1 MKTWSRAQRSTALV
15 LIASAFVAVLALL
28 AAMLG
33 LALNL
38 PKAFAQ
44 DAAAEPTEI
53 TIEGKV
59 AEVFGSRFI
68 METDRGRI
76 LLDPAGIL
84 APLTLSPG
92 DKVSATGSLA
102 QRTLLARRVAGADGS
117 VLHDYAGMIR
127 ARIVGHGDIMAALAA
142 RQLTPIGLPVRKTR
156 HTEVMA
162 RMANGRTVFV
172 SFDRFGRI
180 DEIEDAAH
188 DREAVVASRALS
200 RSDYLDIA
208 RRAGFD
214 PLDEL
219 EVRLHHVR
227 LLSRNHAS
235 ELVELHID
243 RAGYIYRQVWV
254 R

>member
-1 MKTWSRAQRSTALV
+1 MKTWSRAQRSTALI

-76 LLDPAGIL
+76 LLD
-84 APLTLSPG
+84 PG

>member
-1 MKTWSRAQRSTALV
+1 MLV
-15 LIASAFVAVLALL
+15 ASALVAVLAFLG
-28 AAMLG
+28 AMLG

-38 PKAFAQ
+38 PKAFGQ
-44 DAAAEPTEI
+44 DAAAGPTEI

-68 METDRGRI
+68 VETNRGRI
-76 LLDPAGIL
+76 LVDPAGIL
-84 APLTLSPG
+84 VPLSVSPG
-92 DKVSATGSLA
+92 DKVTATGNLA
-102 QRTLLARRVAGADGS
+102 QRTLLARRIAGVDGS
-117 VLHDYAGMIR
+117 VLHDYAGPIR
-127 ARIVGHGDIMAALAA
+127 ARTVGHGDIVAALAA
-142 RQLTPIGLPVRKTR
+142 RGLTPIGLPVRKTR
-156 HTEVMA
+156 HTEIMA
-162 RMANGRTVFV
+162 RMATGRTVFV
-172 SFDRFGRI
+172 SFDQFGRI

-214 PLDEL
+214 PLDDL

-227 LLSRNHAS
+227 LLSRNRAG